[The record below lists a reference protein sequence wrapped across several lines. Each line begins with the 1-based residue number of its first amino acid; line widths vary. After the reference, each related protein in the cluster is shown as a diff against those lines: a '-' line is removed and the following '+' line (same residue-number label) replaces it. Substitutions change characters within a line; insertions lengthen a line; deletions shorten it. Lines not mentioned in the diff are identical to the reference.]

1 MIAARARFLA
11 AGHYAPLA
19 GAVAGAVRSRVL
31 PCNLVVE
38 AGAGTGYYL
47 SKVLDA
53 RPECF
58 GLAIDVSKH
67 AARRAAKAHPRV
79 DAIVGDV
86 WDRLPL
92 DAGASAL
99 TLVIFAPR
107 QPAELARTLHPQGLL
122 VVVTPQPE
130 HLSELRGKLDLLAI
144 DPLKESRI
152 ASAFAPYF
160 QPAGAASLEWR
171 MNLTRQDVEALV
183 GMGPSAR
190 HTGGEA
196 LARGLSALDDPVS
209 VTAAVTIRTYRRA

>member
-19 GAVAGAVRSRVL
+19 ETIVETARSCVL
-31 PCNLVVE
+31 PGNLVVE

-67 AARRAAKAHPRV
+67 AARRAAKAHPRL
-79 DAIVGDV
+79 DAIVGDM

-92 DAGASAL
+92 EAGASAL

-107 QPAELARTLHPQGLL
+107 QPAELARTLHPQGVL
-122 VVVTPQPE
+122 VVVTPQPG
-130 HLSELRGKLDLLAI
+130 HLGELRGALDLLSV
-144 DPLKESRI
+144 DPLKESRV
-152 ASAFAPYF
+152 ATAFAPYF
-160 QPAGAASLEWR
+160 LSTGAAGLEWR
-171 MNLTRQDVEALV
+171 MNLPREDVEALV

-196 LARGLSALDDPVS
+196 LARGLAALDDPVS